1 MKIRILK
8 TQKYYNNAL
17 YQTKPLSHH
26 HYKCFLSFNSIYNI
40 LSFLE

>member
-26 HYKCFLSFNSIYNI
+26 YKCFLSFNSIYNI